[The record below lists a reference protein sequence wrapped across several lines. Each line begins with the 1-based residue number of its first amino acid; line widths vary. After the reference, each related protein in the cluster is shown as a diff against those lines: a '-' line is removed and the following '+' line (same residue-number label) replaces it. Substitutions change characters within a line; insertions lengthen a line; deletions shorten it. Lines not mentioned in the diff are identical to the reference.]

1 MLIDGLLYHFSIL
14 YTSTYNYI
22 TYYTTMYMALRPPHN
37 NNDNSEQQHVIIS
50 IIIIILI
57 LYYYYYC
64 RQYNCDKRQAPSQEK
79 HQ

>member
-37 NNDNSEQQHVIIS
+37 NNDNNEQQHV
-50 IIIIILI
+50 LFQLLLFQ
-57 LYYYYYC
+57 LY
-64 RQYNCDKRQAPSQEK
+64 
-79 HQ
+79 